1 MSTINSLLVD
11 KLLKRKRF
19 EKRAL
24 KTDEFERRR
33 RCSTTFEAG
42 RSVTSN
48 LMLSLKMF

>member
-19 EKRAL
+19 EKRAQMR
-24 KTDEFERRR
+24 TDEFERRR

-42 RSVTSN
+42 RIVTSN
-48 LMLSLKMF
+48 LML